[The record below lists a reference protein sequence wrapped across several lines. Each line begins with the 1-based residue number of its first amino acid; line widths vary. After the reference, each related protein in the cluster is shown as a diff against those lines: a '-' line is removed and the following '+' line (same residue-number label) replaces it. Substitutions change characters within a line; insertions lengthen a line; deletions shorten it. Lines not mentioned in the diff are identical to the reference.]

1 MDLTEICSQVNEGAF
16 NSFQNMA
23 LAHDDMR
30 DPRSNFAQ
38 YDVGIPGSY

>member
-1 MDLTEICSQVNEGAF
+1 MDETYSQVNEGAF

-38 YDVGIPGSY
+38 DDIGIPGSY